1 MYWQV
6 YLHKTVV
13 ACEMM
18 LVEALRRAKE
28 LALGGSPVFASPA
41 LSRFLTLHHDRGDP
55 SPTPRY

>member
-28 LALGGSPVFASPA
+28 LGWRCPVFASPA
-41 LSRFLTLHHDRGDP
+41 LLRFLTRHDRA
-55 SPTPRY
+55 SFPTPPC